1 MSNQFSLYYRPTCF
15 FCVRVLQQL
24 PNIAIGIKTLNIS
37 EDREALLE
45 LREKGGK
52 QQVPALKYFNERGEE
67 TWMYE
72 SLDILNFLNTQ
83 SKD

>member
-1 MSNQFSLYYRPTCF
+1 MTIRIQ
-15 FCVRVLQQL
+15 
-24 PNIAIGIKTLNIS
+24 TLNIS

-72 SLDILNFLNTQ
+72 SLDILSFLQTQ
-83 SKD
+83 AKKLIF